1 MKRLIL
7 ILMLVPLLVA
17 CNKKMVFSLFEQD
30 RQNYDLTEWIDGEEW
45 VYEDNGKFWVGV
57 TMNEDDYDGYYKAK
71 MFILNKTDSTILFDP
86 DSVSARLFNQVK
98 LDPRGKLEYREVYT
112 NDELQRRL
120 KKQQN
125 ATMFL
130 QGMATGLSS
139 TDELPQNTAANYALA
154 KMMEDDRRFKE
165 IGYLKKTTLYPYKS
179 IAGYMFL
186 KKDVGEFMLL
196 DIPVG
201 GDVFSFQWMMQRK

>member
-30 RQNYDLTEWIDGEEW
+30 RQDYDLTEWIDGEEW
-45 VYEDNGKFWVGV
+45 VYKDNGKFWVGV

-98 LDPRGKLEYREVYT
+98 LDPQGKLEYLEVYT

-125 ATMFL
+125 ATMFGTNCLFCSFISCISL
-130 QGMATGLSS
+130 QPPT
-139 TDELPQNTAANYALA
+139 
-154 KMMEDDRRFKE
+154 
-165 IGYLKKTTLYPYKS
+165 
-179 IAGYMFL
+179 
-186 KKDVGEFMLL
+186 
-196 DIPVG
+196 
-201 GDVFSFQWMMQRK
+201 

>member
-7 ILMLVPLLVA
+7 ILMFVPLLVA

-30 RQNYDLTEWIDGEEW
+30 RQDYDLTEWIDGEEW
-45 VYEDNGKFWVGV
+45 VYKDNGKFWVGV

-71 MFILNKTDSTILFDP
+71 MFILNKTDSTIDSTILFDP

-98 LDPRGKLEYREVYT
+98 LDPRGKLEYLEVYT

-196 DIPVG
+196 DIEKMIG
-201 GDVFSFQWMMQRK
+201 I

>member
-30 RQNYDLTEWIDGEEW
+30 RQDYDLTEWIDGEEW
-45 VYEDNGKFWVGV
+45 VYKDNGKFWVGV

-98 LDPRGKLEYREVYT
+98 LDPRGKLE
-112 NDELQRRL
+112 
-120 KKQQN
+120 
-125 ATMFL
+125 
-130 QGMATGLSS
+130 
-139 TDELPQNTAANYALA
+139 
-154 KMMEDDRRFKE
+154 
-165 IGYLKKTTLYPYKS
+165 
-179 IAGYMFL
+179 
-186 KKDVGEFMLL
+186 
-196 DIPVG
+196 
-201 GDVFSFQWMMQRK
+201 